1 MDSPHNG
8 RLAASF
14 RDPAGFLF
22 RRDGV
27 LYRQVNQVYAPHLT
41 HLLASG
47 LYQTLVEQQLLVALT
62 AAPEVAPQ
70 DPALAY
76 QVYQPEPLPFISYPY
91 EWCFGQLQA
100 AALLTLRIQRL
111 ALAHDMWLKDASAYN
126 IQWRAGRPILI
137 DALSFERLSDP
148 AAPGPWPAYR
158 QFCQHFLA
166 PLALMAWRDVRLS
179 RLLRVHLDGIP
190 LDLAGRLLPWRSRL
204 NWGCLAHIHLHAAA
218 QQRYADRPPAPT
230 RYVMRRHQLI
240 GLIDSL
246 ERTVRRLRWRA
257 PVAGWAAYDAAGS
270 YTPAALAHKEALVA
284 DYVRQADPATVWDLG
299 ANTGRFS
306 LIAARQGRFTLAFD
320 GDPGAVEAAYQAAA
334 AAQTA
339 NFLPLWLDLT
349 NPSPSL
355 GWAQRER
362 DGWRERGP
370 ADLLMALAL
379 LHHLAIGNNLPLAD
393 IARFFSR
400 LAPWLILEFVPK
412 SDPQAQR
419 LLATR
424 PDIFPAYTQAGL
436 EEAFGLCYAV
446 RRCEPLPESA
456 RLLYLLERRPC

>member
-1 MDSPHNG
+1 MDNRPSS
-8 RLAASF
+8 RLTASF

-22 RRDGV
+22 RQDGV
-27 LYRQVNQVYAPHLT
+27 LYRQINQVYAPHLT

-47 LYQTLVEQQLLVALT
+47 LYQTLVEQDLLVSMT
-62 AAPEVAPQ
+62 AAPEVTPYT
-70 DPALAY
+70 PALAH
-76 QVYQPEPLPFISYPY
+76 QVYRPEPIPFISYPY
-91 EWCFGQLQA
+91 EWCFGQLKA
-100 AALLTLRIQRL
+100 AALATLHIQRR

-126 IQWRAGRPILI
+126 IQWRANRPILI

-179 RLLRVHLDGIP
+179 QLLRTYLDGIP
-190 LDLAGRLLPWRSRL
+190 LDLTSRLLPWRSRL
-204 NWGCLAHIHLHAAA
+204 NWACLAHIHLHAAA
-218 QQRYADRPPAPT
+218 QRRYADRPSTAP

-246 ERTVRRLRWRA
+246 ESAVRRLHWRA
-257 PVAGWAAYDAAGS
+257 PSAGWAAYAAADS
-270 YTPAALAHKEALVA
+270 YTPAALTHKEKLVA
-284 DYVRQADPATVWDLG
+284 DFLRQADPATVWDLG

-306 LIAARQGRFTLAFD
+306 HIAAQQGRFTLAFD
-320 GDPGAVEAAYQAAA
+320 GDPGAVEAAYQAATA
-334 AAQTA
+334 AAA
-339 NFLPLWLDLT
+339 PNLLPLWLDVT

-370 ADLLMALAL
+370 ADLIMALAL

-393 IARFFSR
+393 SARFFGE

-424 PDIFPAYTQAGL
+424 PDIFPDYTQAGL
-436 EEAFGLCYAV
+436 EEALGACYDV